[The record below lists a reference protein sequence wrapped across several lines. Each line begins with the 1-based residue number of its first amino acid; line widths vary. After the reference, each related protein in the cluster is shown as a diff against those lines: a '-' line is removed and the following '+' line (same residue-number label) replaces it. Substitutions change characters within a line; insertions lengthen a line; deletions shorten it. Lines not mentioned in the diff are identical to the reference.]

1 MGKTVRRAVLAC
13 LCVMVLSVEALAAQ
27 YVVPV
32 GQVIGIRLQDGTV
45 TVAAIDESLGENARL
60 AGLQPGDRIV
70 KIDGEAV
77 TDPAS
82 VRRRLERSDGTV
94 ELELEREG
102 KRRTVAVKP
111 AVTRDGPRLGV
122 YLRQGVTGVG
132 TVTWYDPDQGSF
144 GALGHGVNDPEGN
157 LLNLE
162 EGSVYAASV
171 AGVVKGAAGD
181 PGQLL
186 GSLESRVP
194 IGTLEKNTLQGIFGN
209 LSAGFDGEALP
220 VAEAGEI
227 RAGKAEILSTVA
239 NRQVRRYSVEILKIY
254 PGSRQT
260 GRNMLLKVT
269 DPALLETTGGIVQ
282 GMSGSPIIQD
292 GKLVGAV
299 THVLVNDPTTG
310 YGIFVENMLDAAA

>member
-45 TVAAIDESLGENARL
+45 TVAAIDESMGQNARN
-60 AGLQPGDRIV
+60 AGLQLGDRIV

-171 AGVVKGAAGD
+171 AGVVKGSAGD

-194 IGTLEKNTLQGIFGN
+194 IGTLEKNTPQGIFGKV
-209 LSAGFDGEALP
+209 SAGFDGEALP
-220 VAEAGEI
+220 VAEVGEI
-227 RAGKAEILSTVA
+227 QVGPAQILSTVCG
-239 NRQVRRYSVEILKIY
+239 RQVQRYSVEILKIY

>member
-13 LCVMVLSVEALAAQ
+13 LCVMVLSVEALAAR

-171 AGVVKGAAGD
+171 AGVVKGSAGD

-194 IGTLEKNTLQGIFGN
+194 IGSLEKNTPQGIFGN

-227 RAGKAEILSTVA
+227 RAGKAEILSTVCG
-239 NRQVRRYSVEILKIY
+239 RQVRRYSVEILKIY